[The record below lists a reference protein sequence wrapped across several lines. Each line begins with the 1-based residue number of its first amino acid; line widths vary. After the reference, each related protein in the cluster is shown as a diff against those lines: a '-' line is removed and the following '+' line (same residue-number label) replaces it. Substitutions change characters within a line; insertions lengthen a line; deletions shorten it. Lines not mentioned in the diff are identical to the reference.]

1 MISCF
6 LTVLLNCSEAL
17 LEDMTA
23 PRADVIVVVGAA
35 GTPEYGSQFESW
47 AQRWQQAAKQGHAT
61 CTILGLDPASP
72 PTDHER
78 LHVLL
83 QQAAVEQQ
91 RPLWLVL
98 IGHGTFDRRTAKFN
112 LRGPDLSAAELREW
126 LKPLARPVAVIDC
139 TSASAPFLGAV
150 TGPQRVVITATKGG
164 NEQNFARFGDFLS
177 QALIDSQADLD
188 KDEQI
193 SLWEAFLLAARRTA
207 AFYQT
212 DGRLQTEHALLDDN
226 GDGQGT
232 RADDFVGLQPAP
244 AAKSRAAALDG
255 AYAHQWH
262 LIPSASEAAL
272 PIEVRRRRDDLELQ
286 ILALQ
291 QRKQEF
297 STDDYYARLEKLLVE
312 YARLTRGR

>member
-1 MISCF
+1 MISCLLVAF
-6 LTVLLNCSEAL
+6 LSGSEAPS
-17 LEDMTA
+17 EAAAA
-23 PRADVIVVVGAA
+23 PRADVVVVVGAA
-35 GTPEYGSQFESW
+35 GTPEYGGQFESW
-47 AQRWQQAAKQGHAT
+47 VQRWQQAAQQGHAT
-61 CTILGLDPASP
+61 CTVLGLDPASP

-78 LHVLL
+78 LHTLL
-83 QQAAVEQQ
+83 QQAAAEPQ

-150 TGPQRVVITATKGG
+150 AGPQRVVITATKGG

-177 QALIDSQADLD
+177 RALTDSQADLD
-188 KDEQI
+188 KDEQT

-244 AAKSRAAALDG
+244 AAKSRAATLDG

-262 LIPSASEAAL
+262 LIPNASEAAL
-272 PIEVRRRRDDLELQ
+272 PLEVRRRRDELELQ

-291 QRKQEF
+291 QRKQEL
-297 STDDYYARLEKLLVE
+297 STDDYYARLEQLLVE
-312 YARLTRGR
+312 YARLSRGR